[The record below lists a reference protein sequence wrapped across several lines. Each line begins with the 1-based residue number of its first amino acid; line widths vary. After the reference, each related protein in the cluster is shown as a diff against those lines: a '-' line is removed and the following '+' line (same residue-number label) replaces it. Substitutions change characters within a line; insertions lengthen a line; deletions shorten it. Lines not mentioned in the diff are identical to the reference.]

1 MYNISRKSTNLKNGD
16 EIIYKTKLGTKTY
29 EVYESTVI
37 EATDWSVIENTNE
50 NIVTLITCIEND
62 ASSRLCVR
70 AKEI

>member
-16 EIIYKTKLGTKTY
+16 EIIYKTKLGTKKY
-29 EVYESTVI
+29 IVYEKQIIAS
-37 EATDWSVIENTNE
+37 TDWSVIENTNE

-62 ASSRLCVR
+62 ASSRLCIR